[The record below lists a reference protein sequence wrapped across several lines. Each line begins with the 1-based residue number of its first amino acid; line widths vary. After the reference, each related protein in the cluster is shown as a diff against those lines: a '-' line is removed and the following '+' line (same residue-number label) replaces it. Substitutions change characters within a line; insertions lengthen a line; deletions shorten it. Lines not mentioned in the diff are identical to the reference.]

1 MLTGVD
7 ARSRFSDPAVT
18 LGSTGQP
25 IPPVA
30 VGSPDSIPVAD
41 DPVR

>member
-25 IPPVA
+25 IPTAA